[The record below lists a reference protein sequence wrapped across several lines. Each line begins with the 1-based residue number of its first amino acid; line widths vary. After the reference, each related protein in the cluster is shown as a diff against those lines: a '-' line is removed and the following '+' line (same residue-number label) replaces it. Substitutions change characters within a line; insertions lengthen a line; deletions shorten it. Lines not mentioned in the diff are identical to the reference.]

1 MTAYDGFLFD
11 AYGTLFRLEL
21 PNEQL
26 DALTDG
32 RANVLMDIWRSRQL
46 QYTWL
51 RSLMQRHVDFE
62 QITLEAL
69 HFAMDFLQ
77 IRNEA
82 VPQLLMP
89 IYLRANCF
97 DEVPKVLDSLKQLGK
112 KTAILSNGTP
122 RMLQA
127 GVANAGLQ
135 DKIDHLFSVEQV
147 GIFKP
152 DPRVYQMAIDQLQVE
167 PARILFVSSNAWDVA
182 GASSAG
188 LSVAWVNRN
197 GHPPERL
204 PANVTYEARDLKDL
218 LEKMKLGHP

>member
-182 GASSAG
+182 GASSA
-188 LSVAWVNRN
+188 
-197 GHPPERL
+197 
-204 PANVTYEARDLKDL
+204 
-218 LEKMKLGHP
+218 